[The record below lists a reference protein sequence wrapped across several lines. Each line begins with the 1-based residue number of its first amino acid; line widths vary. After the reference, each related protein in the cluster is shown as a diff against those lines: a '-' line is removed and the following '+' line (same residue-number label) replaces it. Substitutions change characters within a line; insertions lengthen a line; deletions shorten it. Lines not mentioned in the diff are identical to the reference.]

1 MDCSTPT
8 SRVSTRSSS
17 FSSPKS
23 NGIVPVSTVGQSF
36 VLLFFNHQWN
46 LLSICVTPKRIQP
59 LFFFFKEKTTL
70 TQVRTR
76 AIHSNTFERP
86 KGSVR
91 KLFRKATHS
100 SSVLFFAFVG
110 SLNAEPA
117 TRQRPHERLM
127 HARATHRHER

>member
-1 MDCSTPT
+1 MMDCSTPT

-23 NGIVPVSTVGQSF
+23 MESCQFQQSA
-36 VLLFFNHQWN
+36 N
-46 LLSICVTPKRIQP
+46 LLCFFFQSSVELTEY
-59 LFFFFKEKTTL
+59 LFYAKTDPATLFFFKEKTTL